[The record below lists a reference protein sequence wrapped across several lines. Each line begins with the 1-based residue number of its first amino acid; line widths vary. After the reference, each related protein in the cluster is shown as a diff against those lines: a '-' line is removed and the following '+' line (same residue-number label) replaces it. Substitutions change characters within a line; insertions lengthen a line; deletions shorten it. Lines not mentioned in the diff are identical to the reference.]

1 MALKRLVI
9 DGFGQLELNNVFFRR
24 SGSIEAQCF
33 LDETDFA
40 DVPAENGMLLAV
52 DRVNR
57 LVKFPVDDSLPI
69 ALNDT
74 SEHVYDER
82 MPGLKDFKLDRGEFL
97 PRLGYLS
104 VGELW
109 TTNCLCY
116 DDSEFTNDEA
126 VFEAVKDKE
135 TLTSNPVYGGISEVG
150 ATKLSKT
157 KPTAGPV
164 LRVVEKTTMPDG
176 QFAVKFQV
184 VKA

>member
-69 ALNDT
+69 ALNYT
-74 SEHVYDER
+74 TEHGYDER
-82 MPGLKDFKLDRGEFL
+82 TPGLKNFKLNGKNL
-97 PRLGYLS
+97 ILNL
-104 VGELW
+104 
-109 TTNCLCY
+109 TN
-116 DDSEFTNDEA
+116 
-126 VFEAVKDKE
+126 
-135 TLTSNPVYGGISEVG
+135 
-150 ATKLSKT
+150 
-157 KPTAGPV
+157 
-164 LRVVEKTTMPDG
+164 
-176 QFAVKFQV
+176 
-184 VKA
+184 

>member
-69 ALNDT
+69 ALNYT
-74 SEHVYDER
+74 TEHVYDER
-82 MPGLKDFKLDRGEFL
+82 VPGLKDFKF
-97 PRLGYLS
+97 
-104 VGELW
+104 
-109 TTNCLCY
+109 
-116 DDSEFTNDEA
+116 DDSQLIKQANG
-126 VFEAVKDKE
+126 
-135 TLTSNPVYGGISEVG
+135 NPIVYVSRGMK
-150 ATKLSKT
+150 ATKPSFCY
-157 KPTAGPV
+157 GSSI
-164 LRVVEKTTMPDG
+164 VVGGLHFNAEDKLINSFNGMGRNTFSIIINKNTP
-176 QFAVKFQV
+176 K
-184 VKA
+184 